1 MYLPQVTFPIDGYA
15 GVLVA
20 CFILYAGYSLVKETI
35 SPLLGE
41 APDEELVNQIY
52 ERLLSFEYVTGAHDL
67 MIHNYGVGR
76 IIASIHAEIP
86 ADIDI
91 MTIHDVIDEAER
103 QISEELN
110 LHIVI
115 HMDPVCIETEE
126 IRVMKAELENIINEH
141 DVIMSMHDFRII
153 GHEPNRNLIFDLVVD
168 GSKLTKE
175 ITEQSIKDE
184 VTQRIQMSHPS
195 YRCVIVIDKI
205 YT

>member
-1 MYLPQVTFPIDGYA
+1 
-15 GVLVA
+15 
-20 CFILYAGYSLVKETI
+20 
-35 SPLLGE
+35 
-41 APDEELVNQIY
+41 
-52 ERLLSFEYVTGAHDL
+52 

-110 LHIVI
+110 LHLVI